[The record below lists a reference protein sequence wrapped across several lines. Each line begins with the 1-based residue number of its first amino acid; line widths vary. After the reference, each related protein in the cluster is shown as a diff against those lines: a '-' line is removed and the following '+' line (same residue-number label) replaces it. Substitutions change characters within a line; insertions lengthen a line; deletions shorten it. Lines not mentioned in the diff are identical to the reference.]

1 MTSDFTNSRGQKIGR
16 PLPDWKPVSPPP
28 ATPMAGTWGRLES
41 LRESHVADLFEA
53 FAQDIDGSSWTYQP
67 YGPFKTPDALQRWIE
82 QVRRGRDTQLFAVI
96 DGRVNRPRGMAAF
109 MSFKSA
115 HGSIEIGHIHYGPEL
130 QQTAAGTEAIILMMR
145 RAFSFGYRRL
155 EWRCH
160 ALNDRSRRAAERLG
174 FTFEGVFRNSS
185 VQKGHSRDT
194 AWYSITDEE
203 WPSIDRTFDTWL
215 AAPSDKD
222 GTKKLR
228 LSELMAHRARTA
240 SADAARDPAAR

>member
-203 WPSIDRTFDTWL
+203 WPSIDRTFDAWL
-215 AAPSDKD
+215 AAPADKD
-222 GTKKLR
+222 GMKTLR
-228 LSELMAHRARTA
+228 LSELMARRDRVQSAHSARD
-240 SADAARDPAAR
+240 SAAR